1 MIEEL
6 EQYAKESKVDE
17 LFRDIMT
24 GCFKT
29 RPAAPVKYILE
40 YLASAYPEESYAHA
54 RAFIDLK
61 EGILVADDERE
72 CDDVVREPECAG
84 EAEVVCDIVEAPLMV
99 EDTAASPKAN
109 DAAPHDAAPA
119 EECDDV
125 DEGAVDENESQINV
139 EDFHDKDEDEDEDED
154 EDVVAED
161 SQDPDV
167 SEAEDHEERVD
178 VSDEDNDK
186 DNQEEVTRSESS
198 DDTTHNS

>member
-125 DEGAVDENESQINV
+125 DEGVVDENASHINI
-139 EDFHDKDEDEDEDED
+139 
-154 EDVVAED
+154 EDVHD
-161 SQDPDV
+161 
-167 SEAEDHEERVD
+167 
-178 VSDEDNDK
+178 
-186 DNQEEVTRSESS
+186 
-198 DDTTHNS
+198 

>member
-61 EGILVADDERE
+61 DGILVAGDERE
-72 CDDVVREPECAG
+72 CDDVVHEPECAG
-84 EAEVVCDIVEAPLMV
+84 EAEVVCNIVEAPLMV
-99 EDTAASPKAN
+99 EDTAAAPKAN
-109 DAAPHDAAPA
+109 DAAPA

-139 EDFHDKDEDEDEDED
+139 EDFHDKHKDEDEDEDED

>member
-72 CDDVVREPECAG
+72 CDDVVCEPECAG

-99 EDTAASPKAN
+99 EDTAAAPKAN

-125 DEGAVDENESQINV
+125 DEGVVDENESQINI
-139 EDFHDKDEDEDEDED
+139 EDVHDKHEGEDKDEEI
-154 EDVVAED
+154 VAED

-167 SEAEDHEERVD
+167 GEAEDHEERVD
-178 VSDEDNDK
+178 ISDEDNDK
-186 DNQEEVTRSESS
+186 DNQEEVTLSESS
-198 DDTTHNS
+198 DDTAHDN

>member
-61 EGILVADDERE
+61 EGILVADDEQE
-72 CDDVVREPECAG
+72 CDDVVCEPECAG

-99 EDTAASPKAN
+99 EDTAAAPKAN

-125 DEGAVDENESQINV
+125 DEGVVDENESQINI
-139 EDFHDKDEDEDEDED
+139 EDVHDKHEGEDKDEEI
-154 EDVVAED
+154 VAED

-167 SEAEDHEERVD
+167 GEAEDHEERVD
-178 VSDEDNDK
+178 ISDEDNDK
-186 DNQEEVTRSESS
+186 DNQEEVTLSESS
-198 DDTTHNS
+198 DDTAHDN

>member
-72 CDDVVREPECAG
+72 CDDVVCEPECAG

-99 EDTAASPKAN
+99 EDTAAAPKAN

-125 DEGAVDENESQINV
+125 DEGVVDENESHINI
-139 EDFHDKDEDEDEDED
+139 EDVHDKHEGEDKDEEI
-154 EDVVAED
+154 VAED

-167 SEAEDHEERVD
+167 GEAEDHEERVD
-178 VSDEDNDK
+178 ISDEDNDK
-186 DNQEEVTRSESS
+186 DNQEEVTLSESS
-198 DDTTHNS
+198 DDTAHDN

>member
-61 EGILVADDERE
+61 EGILVADDEQE
-72 CDDVVREPECAG
+72 CDDVVYEPECAG

-99 EDTAASPKAN
+99 EDTAAAPKAN

-125 DEGAVDENESQINV
+125 DEGVVDENESQINI
-139 EDFHDKDEDEDEDED
+139 EDVHDKHEGEDKDEEI
-154 EDVVAED
+154 VAED

-167 SEAEDHEERVD
+167 GEAEDHEERVD
-178 VSDEDNDK
+178 ISDEDNDK
-186 DNQEEVTRSESS
+186 DNQEEVTLSESS
-198 DDTTHNS
+198 DDTAHDN

>member
-125 DEGAVDENESQINV
+125 DEGVVDENESQINI
-139 EDFHDKDEDEDEDED
+139 EDVHDKHEDEDEDE
-154 EDVVAED
+154 EVVAED

-167 SEAEDHEERVD
+167 GEAEDHEERVD

-198 DDTTHNS
+198 DDTAHDN

>member
-125 DEGAVDENESQINV
+125 DEGVVDENESQINI
-139 EDFHDKDEDEDEDED
+139 EDVHDKHEDEDEDE
-154 EDVVAED
+154 EVVAED

-167 SEAEDHEERVD
+167 GEAEDHEERVD

>member
-125 DEGAVDENESQINV
+125 DEGVVDENESQINI
-139 EDFHDKDEDEDEDED
+139 EDVHDKHEDEDEDE
-154 EDVVAED
+154 EVVAED

-167 SEAEDHEERVD
+167 GEAEDHEERVD
-178 VSDEDNDK
+178 VSDEDDDK

-198 DDTTHNS
+198 DDTAHDN